1 MHANKLIYLRLRDM
15 LHGSNGRMASM
26 MGVSEETAR
35 AYGNPSNVRRPSIAR
50 LRQPIVESGKLFRDL
65 QMDAE
70 MTPSVTPD
78 DLERMADR
86 LIEKLKSEAAQ

>member
-15 LHGSNGRMASM
+15 LHVSNGRMASM

-35 AYGNPSNVRRPSIAR
+35 AYGNPSNVRHPSIAR

-65 QMDAE
+65 QADAE
-70 MTPSVTPD
+70 IKPIVSTD